1 MDNKFSS
8 YLTNEEKLRAYDE
21 ALERARKVYLT
32 GLDENKKSAK
42 YIFPE
47 LERYED
53 EKLKEELI
61 GYFTNGK
68 EYLSLCS
75 FDKRSIL
82 DWLGRQVTYNEE
94 KMLTGAKK
102 TVAQTIM
109 DYLDRNSTTGKCLDG
124 VECEDLE
131 NAVVGSDWG
140 KVYNYMKEK
149 LELLPCDQCKKEH
162 PSHSC
167 QDITSLGRC
176 ALELG
181 AQDEKSKPK
190 FSVGQWVFIEEAE
203 GRRKGPFRIMSV
215 DGNGYHFDPEVY
227 HIVLNLTESV
237 LVPWIIEDSEP
248 GSILAFGNEISIFR
262 DKIIVCPGG
271 VPEFGGFDYY
281 VCYDSNNDRL
291 ITDSFYSLTE
301 QDKADVHPATADQ
314 CGLLHRKIKEFGFQW
329 DPLNLRIY
337 KKKKK

>member
-82 DWLGRQVTYNEE
+82 DWLGRQVTYSEE
-94 KMLTGAKK
+94 RMLDWAKK
-102 TVAQTIM
+102 TVAQSIM
-109 DYLDRNSTTGKCLDG
+109 DYLDKNSTTGKCLDG

-131 NAVVGSDWG
+131 NAVVNSDWG

-149 LELLPCDQCKKEH
+149 LEMLPCDQCRKDH

-176 ALELG
+176 ALE
-181 AQDEKSKPK
+181 AQEETKK
-190 FSVGQWVFIEEAE
+190 FSVGQWVFIEKAE
-203 GRRKGPFRIMSV
+203 DRRRGPFKIVSM
-215 DGNGYHFDPEVY
+215 DEDGYHFDPEEY
-227 HIVLNLTESV
+227 NIVLDLTEST
-237 LVPWIIEDSEP
+237 LVPWTIEDAEP

-262 DKIIVCPGG
+262 GRMINCPNGIA
-271 VPEFGGFDYY
+271 EFGGFEYY

-301 QDKADVHPATADQ
+301 QDIAEIHPATADQ
-314 CGLLHRKIKEFGFQW
+314 RGLLYRKIEEFGFQW

>member
-8 YLTNEEKLRAYDE
+8 YLTDEEKLRAYDE

-75 FDKRSIL
+75 FDKKSIL
-82 DWLGRQVTYNEE
+82 DWLGRQVTYSEE
-94 KMLTGAKK
+94 RMLDWAKK
-102 TVAQTIM
+102 TVAQSIM
-109 DYLDRNSTTGKCLDG
+109 DYLDKNSTTGKCLEG

-131 NAVVGSDWG
+131 NAVVASDWN

-149 LELLPCDQCKKEH
+149 LELLPCDQCKEDH

-176 ALELG
+176 ALGLK
-181 AQDEKSKPK
+181 DEKPKTK
-190 FSVGQWVFIEEAE
+190 FSVGQWVFVEEAE
-203 GRRKGPFRIMSV
+203 GRKRGPFKIVSI
-215 DGNGYHFDPEVY
+215 DENGYHFDPEEY
-227 HIVLNLTESV
+227 HVVLSITESK
-237 LVPWIIEDSEP
+237 LVPWTIEDSEP

-262 DKIIVCPGG
+262 GRMINCPNG
-271 VPEFGGFDYY
+271 VAEFGGFEYY

-301 QDKADVHPATADQ
+301 QDRDDIHPATAEQ
-314 CGLLHRKIKEFGFQW
+314 RGLLYGKIKEFGFQW
-329 DPLNLRIY
+329 DPLNHRLY
-337 KKKKK
+337 KKEKK

>member
-61 GYFTNGK
+61 RYFTNGK

-82 DWLGRQVTYNEE
+82 DWLGRQVTFNEE
-94 KMLTGAKK
+94 KMLAGAKK

-109 DYLDRNSTTGKCLDG
+109 DYLDKNSTTGKCLDG

-131 NAVVGSDWG
+131 NAVVDSDWG

-176 ALELG
+176 ALGLK
-181 AQDEKSKPK
+181 DEKPKTK
-190 FSVGQWVFIEEAE
+190 FSAGQWVFIEKAE
-203 GRRKGPFRIMSV
+203 DSRRGPFKIVSI
-215 DGNGYHFDPEVY
+215 DEDGYHFDPEEY
-227 HIVLNLTESV
+227 HIVLSPLTESMF
-237 LVPWIIEDSEP
+237 VPWTIEDAEP
-248 GSILAFGNEISIFR
+248 GCILAFGNEISIFR
-262 DKIIVCPGG
+262 GRMVSCPDGKAK
-271 VPEFGGFDYY
+271 FGGIEYY

-301 QDKADVHPATADQ
+301 QDIAEIHPATIDQ
-314 CGLLHRKIKEFGFQW
+314 RGLLYRKIEEFGFQW
-329 DPLNLRIY
+329 DPLNLRMY

>member
-176 ALELG
+176 ALGLK
-181 AQDEKSKPK
+181 DEKPKTK
-190 FSVGQWVFIEEAE
+190 FSVGQWVFIEKAE
-203 GRRKGPFRIMSV
+203 DCRRGPFKIVSI
-215 DGNGYHFDPEVY
+215 DGDGYHFDPEEY
-227 HIVLNLTESV
+227 HIVLSPLTESMF
-237 LVPWIIEDSEP
+237 VPWTIEDAEP
-248 GSILAFGNEISIFR
+248 GCILAFGNEISIFR
-262 DKIIVCPGG
+262 GRMISCPDGKAK
-271 VPEFGGFDYY
+271 FGGLEYY

-301 QDKADVHPATADQ
+301 QDIAEIHPATIDQ
-314 CGLLHRKIKEFGFQW
+314 RGLLYRKIEEFGFQW